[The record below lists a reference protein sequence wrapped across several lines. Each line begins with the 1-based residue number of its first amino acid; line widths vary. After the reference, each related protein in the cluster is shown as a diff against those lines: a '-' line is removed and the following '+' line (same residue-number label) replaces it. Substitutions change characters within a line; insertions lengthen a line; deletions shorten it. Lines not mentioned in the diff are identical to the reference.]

1 MKKSLKKFDKTK
13 KSPYLCKTNKI
24 NHYLKK
30 ENMANLFAK
39 AKKSAPAKTTKAKD
53 EKVRIAIEDKTFFD
67 KIEKLEVL
75 QDQMKVAKA
84 KADMISDELRDL
96 GKSEWAKLYDQ
107 TGKNPGS
114 VMLEQVNAEDV
125 AQLMFIPTDKY
136 ITITP
141 ERAEELQETYGAE
154 IVEEETTFSFDSAM
168 IEKYGEILSR
178 LIEESDEIKDADKEK
193 IIKATTK
200 YSVAKGTIDKFATYG
215 DVNEV
220 MDAVKPV
227 VALKNVEIIKG

>member
-1 MKKSLKKFDKTK
+1 
-13 KSPYLCKTNKI
+13 
-24 NHYLKK
+24 
-30 ENMANLFAK
+30 MANLFAK

-154 IVEEETTFSFDSAM
+154 IVEEETTFSFDATM

-220 MDAVKPV
+220 MEAVKPV